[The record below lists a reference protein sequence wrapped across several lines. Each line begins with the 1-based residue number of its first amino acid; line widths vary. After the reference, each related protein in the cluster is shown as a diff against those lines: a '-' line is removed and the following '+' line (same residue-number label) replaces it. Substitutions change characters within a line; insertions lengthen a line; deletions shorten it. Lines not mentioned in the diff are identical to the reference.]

1 MFLLCDPMLYVC
13 MMTAV
18 TVIYL
23 TALAGSG
30 CDRGVAEASDVRRE

>member
-1 MFLLCDPMLYVC
+1 MFLLRDPMFYICIV
-13 MMTAV
+13 TSI

-30 CDRGVAEASDVRRE
+30 CDRGITEGQ